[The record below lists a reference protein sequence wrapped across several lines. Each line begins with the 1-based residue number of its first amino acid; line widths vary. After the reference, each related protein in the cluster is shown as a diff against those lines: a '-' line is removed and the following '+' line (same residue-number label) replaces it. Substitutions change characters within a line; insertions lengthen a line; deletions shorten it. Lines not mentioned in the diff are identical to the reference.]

1 MVVSGSFDKVQTKW
15 SQAEHEAFG
24 VMKVITSASHLLLG
38 RHFVLN
44 TDARNLTFISSD
56 STKKI
61 YRWFLQLLPFHFTI
75 NHIPGKDNVM
85 ADQLS
90 RMQQMNS
97 LHREVECDQPSSSR
111 NITVGSIPLDMTVK
125 VLPTEKCENEV
136 HFHG

>member
-1 MVVSGSFDKVQTKW
+1 
-15 SQAEHEAFG
+15 
-24 VMKVITSASHLLLG
+24 MKVITFASHLLLG
-38 RHFVLN
+38 RHFLLN

-75 NHIPGKDNVM
+75 NHIPGKDNIM

-97 LHREVECDQPSSSR
+97 LHREVDCDHPYSR
-111 NITVGSIPLDMTVK
+111 NITVGSIELDISVDD
-125 VLPTEKCENEV
+125 E
-136 HFHG
+136 